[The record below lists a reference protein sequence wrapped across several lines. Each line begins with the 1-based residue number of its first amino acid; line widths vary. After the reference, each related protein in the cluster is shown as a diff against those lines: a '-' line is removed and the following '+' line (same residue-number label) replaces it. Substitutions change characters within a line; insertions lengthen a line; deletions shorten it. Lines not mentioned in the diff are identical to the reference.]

1 MNTRQ
6 IVLAGIVIIALL
18 STTGTVVASGADPV
32 AAQVPDPLPIGP
44 GNPLFGLQVAMENL
58 DETFTVNDTRRM
70 EKQLDHAQARINEL
84 QQELQLNET
93 GYADQALELYREKL
107 NQTEAVLP
115 RFPVNATGLLK
126 AQETIARHQVVLFDL
141 MSRYPGNPGLARAY
155 NNSQVLEQKFGEKTH
170 VKFDRVAGKNN
181 TTALKAVKLET
192 GKQNNT
198 GDSSGGNP
206 GQGGN
211 DTRDRVKDKKTEIPA
226 TPAVT
231 AVLTIP
237 DDDKGSLK
245 DQGKK
250 GSKY

>member
-6 IVLAGIVIIALL
+6 SILTGIVIIALL
-18 STTGTVVASGADPV
+18 SSTGTFGASGASPV
-32 AAQVPDPLPIGP
+32 AAPEPDPLTVGP

-58 DETFTVNDTRRM
+58 DETFTVNDTRRV
-70 EKQLDHAQARINEL
+70 EKQLDHARARIDEV

-115 RFPVNATGLLK
+115 RFPVNASGLLK
-126 AQETIARHQVVLFDL
+126 AQETIARHQVVLYDL
-141 MSRYPGNPGLARAY
+141 LSRYPDNPTLARAY
-155 NNSQVLEQKFGEKTH
+155 NNSQVLEQKFGEKTR
-170 VKFDRVAGKNN
+170 VRFDRVAGKNN
-181 TTALKAVKLET
+181 ITALKAVKLET

-211 DTRDRVKDKKTEIPA
+211 DARDRVKDKKTEIPA
-226 TPAVT
+226 PPVVT

-237 DDDKGSLK
+237 DDDKGSPK

-250 GSKY
+250 GSK